1 MIHRD
6 EKIPSVVLLCCSVPT
21 KSRKAAISCQ
31 RGGGEVG
38 PRLDRVR
45 PHLNGLGNLV
55 PGTRLDLGRSTQKEQ
70 VGGETDPPKISC
82 TFGDLTNAKY
92 HISSYIFS
100 SHFFQSLNSSLYYW
114 KQRHIFHLSHGESG
128 GVVSLKAVGLLHSV
142 STRPS
147 IATWEGKTILGN
159 L

>member
-1 MIHRD
+1 MADVSRIRKASVLFCSRFDTYKNYTSSKVALLIYRD
-6 EKIPSVVLLCCSVPT
+6 ENIPSVVLLRCSVPT
-21 KSRKAAISCQ
+21 KSRKAAINCQ

-92 HISSYIFS
+92 HISSYKFS
-100 SHFFQSLNSSLYYW
+100 SHCFQSLNSGLYYW
-114 KQRHIFHLSHGESG
+114 KH
-128 GVVSLKAVGLLHSV
+128 
-142 STRPS
+142 
-147 IATWEGKTILGN
+147 
-159 L
+159 